1 MLAAIGLVGFPTRV
15 TSFAG
20 IPLNAVAAI
29 GLMALG
35 GLLVRRAGS
44 SRLPVD
50 TTNSK
55 RCLALVATLGILLP
69 HER

>member
-35 GLLVRRAGS
+35 GLLVRHAGS
-44 SRLPVD
+44 SPLPAGA
-50 TTNSK
+50 TNGK
-55 RCLALVATLGILLP
+55 QVL
-69 HER
+69 H

>member
-1 MLAAIGLVGFPTRV
+1 V

-44 SRLPVD
+44 SGVPVE
-50 TTNSK
+50 TTNGK
-55 RCLALVATLGILLP
+55 RVL
-69 HER
+69 H